1 MNIAKMSALALLGAL
16 MLCPPARSTDL
27 VVDGN
32 AVVGGKVGIG
42 LATNAVPA
50 KALEILNGSIALRQ
64 TSTTS
69 ALRFENGSLSNTGFT
84 VEYRN
89 GFDDMLIR
97 PLAQASSYWPNYCV
111 WMNNQGKLGAG
122 TSAPP
127 GRLGV
132 SQLPSDTYGLSITSH
147 ADFPTIQPNFGWFKG
162 GQIAFTQRLATT
174 SLNQI
179 QFNISPALGQPPV
192 TALEIHP
199 STNVLIGANV
209 VPAAKLHV
217 VGNIIAADPTAGD
230 HDVTKQWLEAGHWR
244 IQPQGDI
251 SMGEFTEEP

>member
-1 MNIAKMSALALLGAL
+1 MNVAKMSALALLGAL

-42 LATNAVPA
+42 LATNAVPSR
-50 KALEILNGSIALRQ
+50 ALEILNGSIALRQ

-69 ALRFENGSLSNTGFT
+69 ALRFENGSVANAGYT

-89 GFDDMLIR
+89 GFDDMLVR
-97 PLAQASSYWPNYCV
+97 PLAQASPYWPLNCV
-111 WMNNQGKLGAG
+111 WMTSQGKFGVG
-122 TSAPP
+122 TAPQ

-132 SQLPSDTYGLSITSH
+132 LQHPSDTYGLSITTH
-147 ADFPTIQPNFGWFKG
+147 VDFPTTQPTFGWFKA
-162 GQIAFTQRLATT
+162 GQIAFTQQLATT

-230 HDVTKQWLEAGHWR
+230 HVVTKQWLEAGHWR